1 MIYSPKRLKQPERLA
16 EGEYR
21 GLTYYVLTLGTH
33 PCAYVDVTG
42 TLLDGKG
49 YDDIDIF
56 CHFGLTYAE
65 PHLST
70 VDTGGWFIGWDYG
83 HYSDF
88 AGYTLEMPLKMQ
100 TGKKWTTEEMVE
112 ECKNVID
119 QIIDEGF
126 ANRKQT
132 LGEWISVEERLPEAE
147 KEVLVFA
154 VRRFKYGDQI
164 HEVPVITTAFYEDG
178 TISTE
183 DSDWN
188 WYDIDFIYDEEN
200 DVCYIPEGWW
210 EYRHYNPDDVY
221 NNAVDDKITHWMPL
235 PEAPKMKGGAE

>member
-1 MIYSPKRLKQPERLA
+1 MKEMIYSPKRLKQPERLA
-16 EGEYR
+16 EGEHR

-88 AGYTLEMPLKMQ
+88 AGYTIEMAPGMQ
-100 TGKKWTTEEMVE
+100 AGKKWTTKEMVA

-119 QIIDEGF
+119 QIIDKGF
-126 ANRKQT
+126 ANRKQDEAFSQPHENG
-132 LGEWISVEERLPEAE
+132 GEWISVDDRLPEIN
-147 KEVLVFA
+147 KLVLCLWTRA
-154 VRRFKYGDQI
+154 NNDCHYGFDTYQ
-164 HEVPVITTAFYEDG
+164 H
-178 TISTE
+178 
-183 DSDWN
+183 
-188 WYDIDFIYDEEN
+188 N
-200 DVCYIPEGWW
+200 DVWYVSNEGM
-210 EYRHYNPDDVY
+210 PTV
-221 NNAVDDKITHWMPL
+221 THWMPL
-235 PEAPKMKGGAE
+235 PPKMKGGAE

>member
-1 MIYSPKRLKQPERLA
+1 MKEMIYSPKRLKQPERLA

-42 TLLDGKG
+42 TPLDGKG
-49 YDDIDIF
+49 YDDIDIL

-83 HYSDF
+83 HYTDF
-88 AGYTLEMPLKMQ
+88 AGYTMEMAPGMQ

-119 QIIDEGF
+119 QIIDKGF

-132 LGEWISVEERLPEAE
+132 LGEWISVEDRLPET
-147 KEVLVFA
+147 
-154 VRRFKYGDQI
+154 YGD
-164 HEVPVITTAFYEDG
+164 VICY
-178 TISTE
+178 TE
-183 DSDWN
+183 CGYVSQL
-188 WYDIDFIYDEEN
+188 
-200 DVCYIPEGWW
+200 V
-210 EYRHYNPDDVY
+210 YNPQY
-221 NNAVDDKITHWMPL
+221 NLFNVSADNVECAIAVTHWMPL
-235 PEAPKMKGGAE
+235 PEPPKMKGGE